1 MTLRRQNRS
10 RRSRQDSPRLSH
22 PKSNRPK
29 IRLPSLPLEIVAII
43 LGYLPDFRALFRA
56 VQTCKL
62 SYNAYQ
68 AHGHQVVPAIFGREC
83 AAVKGHNVGRIFW
96 ELDFAIRHSFMAR
109 SHVQAALLEQGWPLF
124 QCLQLEELLIPL
136 VRALA
141 QTLKDDRQAATAFLR
156 AVWDGKQL
164 FEPSDLPK
172 LQELQLRPPTL
183 ISVGTL
189 LAELTVDQDQTRI
202 LSDIE
207 QLRRC
212 EEDIRLPTNTVE
224 HALIATVHKFIASKP
239 GCIRPSNGIDLLVH
253 FVFPEDETGLA
264 NLAAQLEVQERE
276 RDATAVIKAETGS
289 MSCNCVSS
297 PERTTPT
304 FAAASSVAPTASI

>member
-1 MTLRRQNRS
+1 
-10 RRSRQDSPRLSH
+10 
-22 PKSNRPK
+22 
-29 IRLPSLPLEIVAII
+29 
-43 LGYLPDFRALFRA
+43 
-56 VQTCKL
+56 
-62 SYNAYQ
+62 
-68 AHGHQVVPAIFGREC
+68 
-83 AAVKGHNVGRIFW
+83 VKGHNVGRIFW

-224 HALIATVHKFIASKP
+224 VRCNEVRLHPANYCLEPQDDMLLRPGMQYIGAIRSDNVALVTVYNSPPLPCSDISAA
-239 GCIRPSNGIDLLVH
+239 PSVVLPAVYLRLLNYLG
-253 FVFPEDETGLA
+253 EKIGEAMG
-264 NLAAQLEVQERE
+264 
-276 RDATAVIKAETGS
+276 
-289 MSCNCVSS
+289 
-297 PERTTPT
+297 
-304 FAAASSVAPTASI
+304 